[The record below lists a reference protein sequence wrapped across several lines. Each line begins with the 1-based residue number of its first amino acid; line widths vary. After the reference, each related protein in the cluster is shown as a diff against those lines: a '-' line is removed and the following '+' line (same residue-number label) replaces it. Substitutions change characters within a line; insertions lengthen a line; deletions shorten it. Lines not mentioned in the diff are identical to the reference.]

1 MYLDTVW
8 PSEVVP
14 RGGTLGNHQ
23 LEAGHMGKLMRRNY
37 IRLMRKKYD
46 SSKLQIFIN
55 EMFKKI
61 FYFFPCILLNYVVQD
76 STNIF

>member
-8 PSEVVP
+8 PSKVVP

-37 IRLMRKKYD
+37 LEYRDRLMRKKYKD
-46 SSKLQIFIN
+46 HTNWRSKLFR
-55 EMFKKI
+55 
-61 FYFFPCILLNYVVQD
+61 L
-76 STNIF
+76 

>member
-1 MYLDTVW
+1 MNLDTVW

-37 IRLMRKKYD
+37 IDSCAKNMTQVNCKFLLMK
-46 SSKLQIFIN
+46 SSK
-55 EMFKKI
+55 K
-61 FYFFPCILLNYVVQD
+61 CILFFTCILPDYVAHD
-76 STNIF
+76 ITKEF

>member
-37 IRLMRKKYD
+37 IDSCAKKYD